1 MDSTVLKRPI
11 GASLCLAIGLLLAF
25 GSAKAQFDKIP
36 TPVEREATKV
46 DAENEFEYRI
56 HAARH
61 IYARYPMRVHRGKL
75 APLLHGVAI
84 IDTEI
89 DKDGQVVKV
98 NIVRQPAAK
107 EVAAWAAELIRR
119 AAPFPAP
126 VAIPDGKVVYREIWL
141 VNAAGNFQ
149 LDTLTEGQN

>member
-1 MDSTVLKRPI
+1 MDSTLLKRPSC
-11 GASLCLAIGLLLAF
+11 ASLCLAISLLLGF

-89 DKDGQVVKV
+89 DKDGQVVQV